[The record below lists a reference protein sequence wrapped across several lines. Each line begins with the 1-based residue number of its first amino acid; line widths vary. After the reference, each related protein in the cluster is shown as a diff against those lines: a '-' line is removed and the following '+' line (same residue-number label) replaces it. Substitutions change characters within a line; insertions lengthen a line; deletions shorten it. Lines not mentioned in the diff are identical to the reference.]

1 MSSAVLAWCGE
12 VGVERYYITPE
23 KPMQNG
29 CVESFNVR
37 MRDELLVET
46 LFLSMDH
53 ARDQIAAWVEDYNHQ

>member
-1 MSSAVLAWCGE
+1 
-12 VGVERYYITPE
+12 
-23 KPMQNG
+23 MQNG

-53 ARDQIAAWVEDYNHQ
+53 ARDQIAAWVEDHNHQ